1 MIIGYDAKRA
11 FCNHSG
17 LGNYSRMLIDGVAH
31 GDMSSSLLLYTPK
44 IKQIYY
50 NYFQAVDNVSVVLPE
65 KIWHLVPAIWRTFG
79 DYRHMKK
86 NNVQIFHGLSHELP
100 YCLPK
105 GVKKVVSIHD
115 LIVFRYPYYF
125 SKLDSF
131 IYQHKQKH
139 ACKVAD
145 MIVAISEQTKQDLID
160 ILKIPE
166 NRIKVIYQSVDS
178 IFWNWIKNTD
188 KQTSI
193 AQVRQ
198 KYKLPQ
204 RYILCV
210 GTVEKRKNQ
219 DNIIKAM
226 TQLPTDVAL
235 VVVGRHRGDYIDTL
249 KNTIRKNNL
258 TYRVYFLPNIAFE
271 DFPALYA
278 AATASVY
285 VSYFEGFGIP
295 ILESMCCDTPVLTAN
310 VSSMP
315 EVGGDAV
322 LYTAPNDVDAIA
334 SQLNKILSDE
344 DIRQQM
350 ICLGQQQR
358 SRFTPEII
366 AEQILEVYRT
376 LLV

>member
-31 GDMSSSLLLYTPK
+31 GDKTSALLLYTPK
-44 IKQIYY
+44 IKQLYH
-50 NYFQAVDNVSVVLPE
+50 NYFQAEDNVSVVLPE
-65 KIWHLVPAIWRTFG
+65 KIWRFVPALWRTIG
-79 DYRHMKK
+79 DYRHMKR

-100 YCLPK
+100 YCLPM

-115 LIVFRYPYYF
+115 LIAFRYPHYF

-145 MIVAISEQTKQDLID
+145 MIVAISEQTKQDLIN

-188 KQTSI
+188 KQTI
-193 AQVRQ
+193 IEQVRQ

-204 RYILCV
+204 HYILCV
-210 GTVEKRKNQ
+210 GTVEERKNQ
-219 DNIIKAM
+219 DTVIQAM
-226 TQLPTDVAL
+226 AQLPADVSL
-235 VVVGRHRGDYIDTL
+235 VVLGRHRGDYIDIL
-249 KNTIRKNNL
+249 KNTIKKYNL
-258 TYRVYFLPNIAFE
+258 TYRVYFLPNIAFD
-271 DFPALYA
+271 DFPALYTA
-278 AATASVY
+278 AHASVY
-285 VSYFEGFGIP
+285 MSYFEGFGIP
-295 ILESMCCDTPVLTAN
+295 ILEAMCCDTPVVTAN

-322 LYTAPNDVDAIA
+322 LYATPNDVNAIA
-334 SQLNKILSDE
+334 NHLNKILSDE
-344 DIRQQM
+344 NLRQQM
-350 ICLGQQQR
+350 IGLGQQQR
-358 SRFTPEII
+358 LRFTPDII
-366 AEQILEVYRT
+366 ASQMLEAYRT